1 MGSGLVEE
9 EAAAYLDVLIL
20 SQLHLV
26 EELQR
31 ELGGLFLIHLP
42 PKTRALEKGNGYHV
56 VVKLSCFLP
65 VCSDYDSVEE
75 VANSGVVDLD
85 RQRCKTSCVSTRT

>member
-9 EAAAYLDVLIL
+9 KATAYLDLLIL

-26 EELQR
+26 EELEC

-42 PKTRALEKGNGYHV
+42 PKTRALEKGNRYHV
-56 VVKLSCFLP
+56 VMKFSCFFP
-65 VCSDYDSVEE
+65 VRSDYDSVEE
-75 VANSGVVDLD
+75 VADSGVVDLD
-85 RQRCKTSCVSTRT
+85 RQSCKNSHVSTRT

>member
-9 EAAAYLDVLIL
+9 EATAYLDLLIL
-20 SQLHLV
+20 PQLHLV
-26 EELQR
+26 EELER

-42 PKTRALEKGNGYHV
+42 PKTRALEKGNGYHI
-56 VVKLSCFLP
+56 VVKFAGFFP

-75 VANSGVVDLD
+75 VADSGVVDLD
-85 RQRCKTSCVSTRT
+85 RQRCETNCLSTRT